1 MERTSTSTKPDI
13 SSLAFWDVDF
23 EKINFQKNSLFVM
36 EKVLNYAPWD
46 DIIKL
51 IKYYGEDRIR
61 KEIVNSTY
69 LSKEVLN
76 FVCFYFRLSPDDFIC
91 CNTRRSQNPLWHY

>member
-1 MERTSTSTKPDI
+1 METTSKSTKPDI

-36 EKVLNYAPWD
+36 EKVLNYGPWD
-46 DIIKL
+46 DIINL
-51 IKYYGEDRIR
+51 IKYYGEERIR
-61 KEIVNSTY
+61 QEIVNSTY

-76 FVCFYFRLSPDDFIC
+76 FVCFYFRLSPDDFTC
-91 CNTRRSQNPLWHY
+91 YKERQSQNPLWIY